1 MRRALIPW
9 LLLALALVAI
19 AVPIAQGT
27 SSAKDPRVAGLIKK
41 VNALSKQANTLSK
54 QVAALTVRS
63 NCISVQGIQ
72 QFGAADNEGYLFQ
85 RATDPQGTYVLTT
98 AIDYPEQGQTPQ
110 LLMATVDPTCVTGT
124 RTLYRSG
131 TLVHRVSKTH
141 LSLR

>member
-9 LLLALALVAI
+9 LLFALALVAI

-41 VNALSKQANTLSK
+41 VNALSKQ
-54 QVAALTVRS
+54 VAALTVRS

-72 QFGAADNEGYLFQ
+72 QFGAADNEGYLYQ
-85 RATDPQGTYVLTT
+85 RATDPPGTVVLTT
-98 AIDYPEQGQTPQ
+98 AIDYPVQGQAPQ
-110 LLMATVDPTCVTGT
+110 LLMAIVDPACVSKHM
-124 RTLYRSG
+124 LYRAG
-131 TLVHRVSKTH
+131 RLVHKTETTH

>member
-9 LLLALALVAI
+9 LLFALALVAV

-41 VNALSKQANTLSK
+41 VNALQK
-54 QVAALTVRS
+54 QVAVLTARS
-63 NCISVQGIQ
+63 QCISAQGIQ

-85 RATDPQGTYVLTT
+85 RATDPQGTVILTT
-98 AIDYPEQGQTPQ
+98 ALDFPVQGQPPQ
-110 LLMATVDPTCVTGT
+110 LLMATVDPKCVGT
-124 RTLYRSG
+124 RTLYRVG
-131 TLVHRVSKTH
+131 RLVHRTQTAR

>member
-9 LLLALALVAI
+9 LLFALALVAV

-41 VNALSKQANTLSK
+41 VNALSKQ
-54 QVAALTVRS
+54 VAALTARS
-63 NCISVQGIQ
+63 KCISAQGIQ
-72 QFGAADNEGYLFQ
+72 QFGAGDNEGYLFQ
-85 RATDPQGTYVLTT
+85 RATDPQGTIILTT

-110 LLMATVDPTCVTGT
+110 LLMATVDPACVGT
-124 RTLYRSG
+124 SRTLYRVG
-131 TLVHRVSKTH
+131 RLVHHTKTAH

>member
-9 LLLALALVAI
+9 LLFALALVAI

-41 VNALSKQANTLSK
+41 VNALSKQ
-54 QVAALTVRS
+54 VAALTVRA

-72 QFGAADNEGYLFQ
+72 QFGAGDNEGYLFQ
-85 RATDPQGTYVLTT
+85 RATDPQGTLVLTT

-124 RTLYRSG
+124 RALYRSG
-131 TLVHRVSKTH
+131 KLVHRTPA
-141 LSLR
+141 R

>member
-9 LLLALALVAI
+9 LLFALALVAV

-41 VNALSKQANTLSK
+41 VNVLQK
-54 QVAALTVRS
+54 QVAALTVRA

-72 QFGAADNEGYLFQ
+72 QFGAAANEGYLFQ
-85 RATDPQGTYVLTT
+85 RATDPQGTVVLTT

-131 TLVHRVSKTH
+131 KLVHRTSKPH